1 MEMDKKNG
9 EWSTAKAL
17 EYYNIENW
25 GSGYFG
31 INEKGHMCVWPYG
44 QPGPSI
50 DMMDVVDEIHD
61 KKLSLPCVVR
71 FQDILRSRV
80 QTLIKTFEKQIAEKN
95 YAGKYFGVYPI
106 KVNQMREVVEEIL
119 DAGADGHF
127 GLEAGSKG
135 ELICVLAYNTDPEA
149 ITICNGYK
157 DEEFMRLAML
167 GRKLGRKI
175 IVVIE
180 KLSEL
185 PLLIR
190 IADEMQVEPLIGLRA
205 KLSTQGAGK
214 WVSSSGD
221 FAKFGLTTPEIIQAV
236 QILKEKGKDQGLKLF
251 HFHAGSQLTDIRTIK
266 EAVNEGSRIYSKLF
280 KMGLPIEYF
289 DVGGGLGVDY
299 EGSNTTSH
307 SSVNYTLEEYVADV
321 VNTVRQICRQEKVP
335 EPNLISESG
344 RAITA
349 HHSCI
354 IMSVFGNIQIGMEEA
369 ELAKQ
374 TEDSKVVAEMK
385 ELVVKLNI
393 KNLQSVFHDAT
404 AKKEEALSMFKL
416 GILGLEDRAK
426 VEALYWKLCR
436 QIVHINSR
444 RKRIPKDTAHLDGL
458 LADQYLANFSLFQSA
473 PDHWAFDQLFPIAPL
488 QRLDE
493 PPSREGT
500 IVDITCD
507 SDGKIDQ
514 FVDPAVR
521 RNTLRLHELKEGD
534 SYYVGLFLLG
544 AYQDIMGDMHNLF
557 GRVNEV
563 HVFCDDEDPEDFYLE
578 EVIPGDN
585 IADILHRLQYYPAEL
600 LKSVKKAI
608 DEKIK
613 SGNIKPKEGMTLV
626 DFYEQVMKSYT
637 YLMTEEERNAL
648 HTNGAATS
656 YSAVSALPLESSV
669 PLTKTA

>member
-1 MEMDKKNG
+1 MVNDSKKTS
-9 EWSTAKAL
+9 EWSISKAV

-31 INEKGHMCVWPYG
+31 INEKGHICVWPYG

-50 DMMDVVDEIHD
+50 DMMDVVDEIRD

-80 QTLIKTFEKQIAEKN
+80 ETLNKIFEKQIAEKK
-95 YAGKYFGVYPI
+95 YGAGYFGVYPI

-119 DAGADGHF
+119 DAGAPMHF

-135 ELICVLAYNTDPEA
+135 ELITVLAYNTDPEA
-149 ITICNGYK
+149 LTICNGYK
-157 DEEFMRLAML
+157 DEDYLRLAML
-167 GRKLGRKI
+167 GRKLGRKV

-185 PLLIR
+185 TQLLR
-190 IADEMQVEPLIGLRA
+190 VADEMQVEPLIGLRA
-205 KLSTQGAGK
+205 KLSTPGAGK

-221 FAKFGLTTPEIIQAV
+221 FAKFGLTTPEIIEALK
-236 QILKEKGKDQGLKLF
+236 ILKNLGKENVLKLF

-266 EAVNEGSRIYSKLF
+266 EAVNEGARMYAKIR
-280 KMGLPIEYF
+280 KMGFGVEYF

-299 EGSNTTSH
+299 EGSNTTSD
-307 SSVNYTLEEYVADV
+307 SSVNYTMEEYVSDV
-321 VNTVRQICRQEKVP
+321 VHMVQNICKEEKVP
-335 EPNLISESG
+335 EPNLVSESG

-354 IMSVFGNIQIGMEEA
+354 IMSVFGSIQIGQENGNLIPSESEHLIVKKMR
-369 ELAKQ
+369 
-374 TEDSKVVAEMK
+374 
-385 ELVVKLNI
+385 ELVTGLSL
-393 KNLQSVFHDAT
+393 KNVQASYHDAT

-416 GILGLEDRAK
+416 GILDLSDRAK
-426 VEALYWKLCR
+426 VEGLYWSLCR
-436 QIVHINSR
+436 QIVLINSK
-444 RKRIPKDTAHLDGL
+444 RKRVSKDTSHLETL
-458 LADQYLANFSLFQSA
+458 IADQYLANFSLFQSA
-473 PDHWAFDQLFPIAPL
+473 PDHWAFDQLFPIVPL

-493 PPSREGT
+493 EPTCDGT

-507 SDGKIDQ
+507 SDGKIDR
-514 FVDPAVR
+514 FIDPVAAR
-521 RNTLRLHELKEGD
+521 PTLALHELKGD
-534 SYYVGLFLLG
+534 EPYHIGLFMLG

-585 IADILHRLQYYPAEL
+585 IADVLVRVQYTPSELARL
-600 LKSVKKAI
+600 LKRSV

-613 SGNIKPKEGMTLV
+613 SGTIKPKEGTMLV
-626 DFYEQVMKSYT
+626 DFYEQVMKNYT
-637 YLMTEEERNAL
+637 YLVTEKVNAADL
-648 HTNGAATS
+648 FGHPSQEHPTHLGPHAPTPAN
-656 YSAVSALPLESSV
+656 P
-669 PLTKTA
+669 

>member
-1 MEMDKKNG
+1 MDQNHDTKKLV
-9 EWSTAKAL
+9 EWSVAKSM

-31 INEKGHMCVWPYG
+31 VNEKGHLCVWPYG

-50 DMMDVVDEIHD
+50 DFTDVVDEIHD

-80 QTLIKTFEKQIAEKN
+80 ATLNKAFEKYISELGYK
-95 YAGKYFGVYPI
+95 GKFFGVYPI

-119 DAGADGHF
+119 DAGAPWNF

-135 ELICVLAYNTDPEA
+135 ELIPVLAYNTNPEA
-149 ITICNGYK
+149 LTICNGYK
-157 DEEFMRLAML
+157 DEEFMRLAMM
-167 GRKLGRKI
+167 GRKLDRKI

-185 PLLIR
+185 SQLLR
-190 IADEMQVEPLIGLRA
+190 VAEEMQVEPLIGLRA

-236 QILKEKGKDQGLKLF
+236 KILKSQGKEKCLKLF
-251 HFHAGSQLTDIRTIK
+251 HFHAGSQLTDIRSIK
-266 EAVNEGSRIYSKLF
+266 EAVNEGSRIYAKLV
-280 KMGLPIEYF
+280 KMGFPIEYF

-299 EGSNTTSH
+299 EGSNTTSD
-307 SSVNYTLEEYVADV
+307 SSTNYTLEEYVADV
-321 VNTVRQICRQEKVP
+321 VYILQQNCKDEKVP
-335 EPNLISESG
+335 EPNIVSESG
-344 RAITA
+344 RAVTA

-354 IMSVFGNIQIGMEEA
+354 IMSVFGNIQMGSEEV
-369 ELAKQ
+369 ESSPDSDIVIKMREIVNGLTAK
-374 TEDSKVVAEMK
+374 
-385 ELVVKLNI
+385 NI
-393 KNLQSVFHDAT
+393 QETFHDAT
-404 AKKEEALSMFKL
+404 AKKEDALSLFKL
-416 GILGLEDRAK
+416 GMLGLEERAK
-426 VEALYWKLCR
+426 IESLYWQLCR
-436 QIVHINSR
+436 QIIQLNSR
-444 RKRIPKDTAHLDGL
+444 RKRVAKDTVHLDSQ

-473 PDHWAFDQLFPIAPL
+473 PDHWAFDQLFPIVPL

-493 PPSREGT
+493 APTRSGT

-514 FVDPAVR
+514 FIDPT
-521 RNTLRLHELKEGD
+521 NTSQRSILGLHELKPGEP
-534 SYYVGLFLLG
+534 YHIGLFLLG

-578 EVIPGDN
+578 EVIPGDS
-585 IADILHRLQYYPAEL
+585 IADVLLRLQYFPSEL
-600 LKSVKKAI
+600 AKLVKKAM

-613 SGNIKPKEGMTLV
+613 AGLIKPKEGMMLIE
-626 DFYEQVMKSYT
+626 FYEQVMRSYT
-637 YLMTEEERNAL
+637 YLSADKIEE
-648 HTNGAATS
+648 
-656 YSAVSALPLESSV
+656 
-669 PLTKTA
+669 KTAPSTFVSVVNQPANDLALK